1 MSYNNFIPKIWSK
14 AINRELER
22 AMVFAEDCNRQYEGD
37 VKQMGDTVKILG
49 VGKPTIIKQVG
60 GAIILDDAETVEDTS
75 VEMVINRIAYFN
87 YLVDDIDRRQAVG
100 VLMDALNKES
110 SECVA
115 NAMDEDIAALA
126 ALDDA
131 PKLYKTTKAV
141 TVENILDEF
150 DLAVEK
156 LMENDVK
163 PETKIVA
170 TVSPWVKT
178 LLRKAYVQL
187 DTDNSEMIKNGY
199 VGRYNNLYI
208 KVSNNTHKNT
218 DNDNDII
225 ISTQRA
231 VTFANPLTHVEP
243 YRPEKRFADAVKG
256 FVLYGTKIVRPK
268 EMIVLNCKKG
278 A

>member
-49 VGKPTIIKQVG
+49 VGKPTITKQVG
-60 GAIILDDAETVEDTS
+60 GSIILDDAETVEDTS
-75 VEMVINRIAYFN
+75 VEMLINRIAYFN

-100 VLMDALNKES
+100 GLMDALSKES
-110 SECVA
+110 SEGVA

-199 VGRYNNLYI
+199 VGRYNNLYV
-208 KVSNNTHKNT
+208 KVSNNTHKNVE
-218 DNDNDII
+218 NGSDIMI
-225 ISTQRA
+225 RTQRA
-231 VTFANPLTHVEP
+231 VAFANPLTHVEP

>member
-49 VGKPTIIKQVG
+49 VGKPTITKQVG
-60 GAIILDDAETVEDTS
+60 GSIILDDAETVEDTS
-75 VEMVINRIAYFN
+75 VEMLINRIAYFN

-100 VLMDALNKES
+100 GLMDALSKES
-110 SECVA
+110 SEGVA

-208 KVSNNTHKNT
+208 KVSNNTHKNA
-218 DNDNDII
+218 DNGSDIMI
-225 ISTQRA
+225 RTQRA
-231 VTFANPLTHVEP
+231 VAFANPLTHVEP

>member
-49 VGKPTIIKQVG
+49 VGKPTITKQVG
-60 GAIILDDAETVEDTS
+60 GSIILDDAETVEDTS

-100 VLMDALNKES
+100 GLMDALSKES
-110 SECVA
+110 SEGVA

-131 PKLYKTTKAV
+131 PKLYKTTKTV

-218 DNDNDII
+218 DNGSDIMI
-225 ISTQRA
+225 RTQRA
-231 VTFANPLTHVEP
+231 VAFANPLTHVEP

>member
-49 VGKPTIIKQVG
+49 VGKPTITKQVG
-60 GAIILDDAETVEDTS
+60 GSIILDDAETVEDTS
-75 VEMVINRIAYFN
+75 VEMLINRIAYFN

-100 VLMDALNKES
+100 GLMDALSKES
-110 SECVA
+110 SEGVA
-115 NAMDEDIAALA
+115 NTMDEDIAALA

-199 VGRYNNLYI
+199 VGRYNNLYV
-208 KVSNNTHKNT
+208 KVSNNTHKNVE
-218 DNDNDII
+218 NGSDIMI
-225 ISTQRA
+225 RTQRA
-231 VTFANPLTHVEP
+231 VAFANPLTHVEP

>member
-22 AMVFAEDCNRQYEGD
+22 ALVFAEDCNRQYEGD

-49 VGKPTIIKQVG
+49 VGKPTITKQVG
-60 GAIILDDAETVEDTS
+60 GPIVLDNPETVEDTS
-75 VEMVINRIAYFN
+75 VEMVIDRIAYFN
-87 YLVDDIDRRQAVG
+87 YMVDDIDRRQAVG
-100 VLMDALNKES
+100 GLMDALSKES
-110 SECVA
+110 SEGVA

-126 ALDDA
+126 GSADA
-131 PKLYKTTKAV
+131 PKLYKSTQSL
-141 TVENILDEF
+141 TVENVLDAF
-150 DLAVEK
+150 DLAVQK

-199 VGRYNNLYI
+199 VGRYNNLYV
-208 KVSNNTHKNT
+208 KMSNNVLRNSEGGS
-218 DNDNDII
+218 DIMI
-225 ISTQRA
+225 RTQRA
-231 VTFANPLTHVEP
+231 CAFANPMTHVEP
-243 YRPEKRFADAVKG
+243 YRPEKRFSDAVKG

-268 EMIVLNCKKG
+268 ELIVLNVKKG